1 MFEIQDISS
10 RLLLVSDGLLVCEE
24 FEYLLLFIIYFF
36 YILHGQNFSILFSYV
51 CAYQRMFK
59 IFVYSCPVIMFCTVT
74 HVYSV

>member
-36 YILHGQNFSILFSYV
+36 IFYKGRIFPYYFLTYVNIKECLRYLYI
-51 CAYQRMFK
+51 
-59 IFVYSCPVIMFCTVT
+59 
-74 HVYSV
+74 HVM